1 MKWHPCDFAILFS
14 YLSTSFP
21 LTIDL
26 DLIIYIFCYSKKQ
39 KKNYISLTKHIF
51 FFYIYFFIIKYNQE
65 LVKYQKGYQ
74 SNIYQNARD
83 IFWKC

>member
-39 KKNYISLTKHIF
+39 KKITFLWLSIF
-51 FFYIYFFIIKYNQE
+51 FSFIFIFIIIKYNQE

-74 SNIYQNARD
+74 SNIYQNARE